1 MISLLILRSN
11 DNIVSNNEH
20 DMANNEYL
28 NTWNENT
35 PGRCNG
41 FRSHFE

>member
-11 DNIVSNNEH
+11 DDIVFNNEH

-28 NTWNENT
+28 NT
-35 PGRCNG
+35 
-41 FRSHFE
+41 

>member
-11 DNIVSNNEH
+11 DNIVFNNEH
-20 DMANNEYL
+20 DMANNKYL

-35 PGRCNG
+35 PGWSNG
-41 FRSHFE
+41 FCSHVE